1 MEVKQDFF
9 FISLKFTIGLL
20 FQVFHDIDP
29 NFVVDDETLYVDKL
43 LGKGAFGQ
51 VYAGE
56 LRRVGH
62 HGNISIQK

>member
-1 MEVKQDFF
+1 MCV
-9 FISLKFTIGLL
+9 I
-20 FQVFHDIDP
+20 QVFHDIDP

-56 LRRVGH
+56 LRRVGTVH
-62 HGNISIQK
+62 VLITRTSPYKSNPKFAPNM